1 MKKWV
6 SVLSVAGLGL
16 TLAGCGEDKPDLTIT
31 SFTDEL
37 QGPIDK
43 FEEIND
49 VTVELQIIPTADYR
63 QTMQPTLESG
73 DGAPDIFTG
82 EIAYMQQWLNADY
95 WTDLSAEPYNVTE
108 WEDEYVDYV
117 YDLGK
122 DEDGN
127 VRAMSWQTT
136 PGGIYY
142 RRSIAK
148 EVLGTDDPK
157 EVGAMM
163 SNMDDLFEVGAKM
176 KEAGYAL
183 FPDEGSISKFTSF
196 ATGGSD
202 PQPWVNEDNELVV
215 TDERLSYFDYAK
227 TLRDEQ
233 YTALAPAWSPSWY
246 ESFNGPINYNMGWE
260 ELEGEAATA
269 AEAEANSQ
277 IEVFSVALPTWAL
290 DAVFKQ
296 SSNANAGD
304 WAVTNG
310 PSSYFEGGTWLGV
323 YEGSENKDLAFK
335 FVEMMVHDEEFLTER
350 ALETGDVL
358 SYKPVTEAIKDDMS
372 DDFLGGQNHYEFFL
386 EEAEKI
392 DANVVTPYD
401 QQLNEL
407 FGTQVGAYVEGEIS
421 KEEGVQEFYNQ
432 VNNAFPDIVTPDEK

>member
-163 SNMDDLFEVGAKM
+163 ANMDDLFEVGAKM

-196 ATGGSD
+196 ATGRSD

-290 DAVFKQ
+290 DAVF
-296 SSNANAGD
+296 
-304 WAVTNG
+304 
-310 PSSYFEGGTWLGV
+310 
-323 YEGSENKDLAFK
+323 
-335 FVEMMVHDEEFLTER
+335 
-350 ALETGDVL
+350 
-358 SYKPVTEAIKDDMS
+358 
-372 DDFLGGQNHYEFFL
+372 
-386 EEAEKI
+386 
-392 DANVVTPYD
+392 
-401 QQLNEL
+401 
-407 FGTQVGAYVEGEIS
+407 
-421 KEEGVQEFYNQ
+421 
-432 VNNAFPDIVTPDEK
+432 

>member
-1 MKKWV
+1 MKKWA
-6 SVLSVAGLGL
+6 SILSIVGL
-16 TLAGCGEDKPDLTIT
+16 TLTLAACGEPEPDLTIT

-37 QGPIDK
+37 QRPIDR
-43 FEEIND
+43 FEELYD

-63 QTMQPTLESG
+63 QTMQPVLESG

-82 EIAYMQQWLNADY
+82 EIVYMQQWLDAGY
-95 WTDLSAEPYNVTE
+95 WTNLSEDPYNVNE
-108 WEDEYVDYV
+108 WEDDYVEYV

-122 DEDGN
+122 DQEGN
-127 VRAMSWQTT
+127 VRALSWQTT

-163 SNMDDLFEVGAKM
+163 STMDGLFEVGAKM

-183 FPDEGSISKFTSF
+183 FPDDGSISKFTSF

-202 PQPWVNEDNELVV
+202 PQPWVNENNELIV
-215 TDERLSYFDYAK
+215 TDERLTYFDYAK

-233 YTALAPAWSPSWY
+233 YSALAPAWSPSWY
-246 ESFNGPINYNMGWE
+246 ESFNGPITYNMGWE
-260 ELEGEAATA
+260 ELEEDPNAD
-269 AEAEANSQ
+269 SQ

-296 SSNANAGD
+296 EANTNAGD

-310 PSSYFEGGTWLGV
+310 PTPYFEGGTWLGI

-335 FVEMMVHDEEFLTER
+335 FVEMMTHDEEFLTEW
-350 ALETGDVL
+350 AEETGDVL
-358 SYKPVTEAIKDDMS
+358 SYKPVTDAIKDEIS

-392 DANVVTPYD
+392 DASVVTPYD

-407 FGTQVGAYVEGEIS
+407 FGAQVGAYVEGQIS
-421 KEEGVQEFYNQ
+421 KEEGIQEFYNQ
-432 VNNAFPDIVTPDEK
+432 VNNAFPDIITPDEK